1 MTPAIVSIKNL
12 TKRYGATSA
21 VDGFSLDIPE
31 GELVTL
37 LGPSGCGKT
46 TLLRI
51 LAGFIEASEGTIEIG
66 GQDMRGIPPH
76 RRPVNMVF
84 QKYAL
89 FPHLDVHQNISFG
102 LRLRNIPSE
111 TINEKV
117 GRALELVRLK
127 GFEHRRPAQ
136 LSGGEAQRVALARAL
151 VMEPKVLLLDEP
163 LGALDLKVRQQL
175 EMELRRIHMELG
187 TTFVYVTHDQSE
199 AMMVS
204 DRVAIMNHGHLIQV
218 GTPEEVYYAPNSI
231 FCASFVGESN
241 ILRARAR
248 GSQAG
253 SSEVM
258 VGETPIRGRLN
269 LGATEGREV
278 SLLIRPEVISLTR
291 DVRQRDNE
299 LQGEIQDVTFLG
311 SSVLYRVDVGWEKP
325 LQVLQT
331 GRNEPGMP
339 KRGEVVAVGWAI
351 NDTLI
356 LLD

>member
-1 MTPAIVSIKNL
+1 MTSPIVSIKNL
-12 TKRYGATSA
+12 TKKFGPTSA
-21 VDGFSLDIPE
+21 VDNFSLDIPE

-51 LAGFIEASEGTIEIG
+51 LAGFAEATEGTIEIG

-89 FPHLDVHQNISFG
+89 FPHLDVYQNISFG
-102 LRLRNIPSE
+102 LKLKNLAPGAID
-111 TINEKV
+111 EKV
-117 GRALELVRLK
+117 TRALELVRLT
-127 GFEHRRPAQ
+127 GFEHRRAAQ
-136 LSGGEAQRVALARAL
+136 LSGGEAQRIALARAL

-175 EMELRRIHMELG
+175 EMELRRIHFELG
-187 TTFVYVTHDQSE
+187 MTFVYVTHDQSE

-218 GTPEEVYYAPNSI
+218 GTPQEVYYAPNCT

-241 ILRARAR
+241 IVHARIV
-248 GSQAG
+248 GTQAG
-253 SSEVM
+253 VTEVR
-258 VGETPIRGRLN
+258 VGEAMVHARLN
-269 LGATEGREV
+269 QQARDGQEAN
-278 SLLIRPEVISLTR
+278 LLIRPEVITLGRTIGK
-291 DVRQRDNE
+291 QENQ
-299 LQGEIQDVTFLG
+299 LKGEILDVTFLG
-311 SSVLYRVDVGWEKP
+311 SAVLFRVDVGWERP
-325 LQVLQT
+325 VQVQQT
-331 GRNEPGMP
+331 GTEDPGTP
-339 KRGEVVAVGWAI
+339 RRGEVVALGWSSS
-351 NDTLI
+351 DTLV